1 VTLLGDGLIFA
12 WRLDGH
18 GGGRRLDGEALRSL
32 ADIEPPIWVHL
43 DRDRSDTGAWLEE
56 VAAIPRDIRDSLLIE
71 DTRPRAEAIH
81 DGLLINLRGV
91 NLNPDAEPDDML
103 ALRLWA
109 RTGLIVTLRRHR
121 IMAAEDMANALAA
134 NRGPK
139 DPGGLIAGLAMRL
152 TDRMQPTVASLDAAV
167 DSLEDETSQPDADAA
182 ALPEL
187 RKSAVALR
195 RFIAP
200 QQMALSRLATVS
212 TAVLSEDDRVE
223 IRHTLDIV
231 TRLVE
236 ELDHLRERTNII
248 DDLIRQRQ
256 ADQMARA
263 TYRLSLV
270 ATLFLPL
277 GFLTG
282 LLGINVGGIPGSDVD
297 WAFWAV
303 CALLTGLGL
312 FGWWLL
318 RRFRH

>member
-1 VTLLGDGLIFA
+1 
-12 WRLDGH
+12 
-18 GGGRRLDGEALRSL
+18 
-32 ADIEPPIWVHL
+32 
-43 DRDRSDTGAWLEE
+43 
-56 VAAIPRDIRDSLLIE
+56 
-71 DTRPRAEAIH
+71 
-81 DGLLINLRGV
+81 
-91 NLNPDAEPDDML
+91 
-103 ALRLWA
+103 
-109 RTGLIVTLRRHR
+109 
-121 IMAAEDMANALAA
+121 
-134 NRGPK
+134 
-139 DPGGLIAGLAMRL
+139 
-152 TDRMQPTVASLDAAV
+152 
-167 DSLEDETSQPDADAA
+167 
-182 ALPEL
+182 
-187 RKSAVALR
+187 
-195 RFIAP
+195 
-200 QQMALSRLATVS
+200 MALSRLATVS